1 MRNHF
6 IIAPGNEHMAPVVEH
21 VADVFDSHQ
30 GTLLHQGRNEIRR
43 ITIGTGKPVIVKRY
57 KRANIVQR
65 IAYTLFRPSKC
76 RRAYEY
82 AARFRQLGIGT
93 PRGLAY
99 AELACCGLFRD
110 GYFFCEECS
119 WESAKKTLPDEGSY
133 DAQLADAVVA
143 LVVELHKKGVLHGD
157 LNLSNIL
164 FTKTADGYQ
173 FMLIDTNRSHFLEHE
188 PSREQC
194 ICNLMRITHRRDLFE
209 HIFRTYGKLRGWSPD
224 ATYASGLAALE
235 RFEHRKHIVNTVKK
249 KLKLK

>member
-1 MRNHF
+1 MRSHF
-6 IIAPGNEHMAPVVEH
+6 IISPGNERIAPVVEH
-21 VADVFDSHQ
+21 VAEVFASRQ

-43 ITIGTGKPVIVKRY
+43 IAVGTGSPVVIKRY

-65 IAYTLFRPSKC
+65 IVYTLFRPSKC

-82 AARFRQLGIGT
+82 AVRFRQLGIGT
-93 PRGLAY
+93 PRELAY

-110 GYFFCEECS
+110 GYFFCEECR
-119 WESAKKTLPDEGSY
+119 WESAKTALPDEGSY
-133 DAQLADAVVA
+133 DAQLADAVAA

-164 FTKTADGYQ
+164 FVKNADGYQ
-173 FMLIDTNRSHFLEHE
+173 FMLIDTNRSLFLEHE

-209 HIFRTYGKLRGWSPD
+209 RIFRTYGRLRGWSPET
-224 ATYASGLAALE
+224 TYLSGLDALE
-235 RFEHRKHIVNTVKK
+235 RFEHRKHLINTVKK